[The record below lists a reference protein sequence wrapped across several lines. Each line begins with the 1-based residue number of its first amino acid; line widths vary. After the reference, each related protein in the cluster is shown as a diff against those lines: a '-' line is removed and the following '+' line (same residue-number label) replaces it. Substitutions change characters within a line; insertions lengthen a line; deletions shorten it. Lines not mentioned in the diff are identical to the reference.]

1 MVERI
6 QTHYRK
12 KRTWY
17 LTPLAIVLLVS
28 LVIFGGKA
36 LSFGEQDR
44 IIFPSVDSKD
54 GWNMSTGFDKDWYSN
69 KDHVSFVVDLSVDY
83 AEWQTTHKGEA
94 LPDVRPFEVTAKQDK
109 NVIDASTINYTPL
122 NNPDFT
128 GRYLVEIPGAAE
140 GKVEITVA
148 INEGNS
154 WGIAL
159 SSADFSITKD
169 KTAPDVTLSTN
180 QDKNDDVTLNI
191 EITEAN
197 FSKDAVEVSVKEK
210 YSGEP
215 VSINPVWTQN
225 DTVYTGTHQFTTS
238 GEYEVTV
245 KAADKA
251 SNQAEVKTTSFV
263 IDKKDA
269 EFLVTDTDHQTK
281 IENTGFSR
289 SKNVQFKV
297 VNGISIVEADVLV
310 KKAGEDTPIKVPLTI
325 NGKEA
330 TVDYSFGGDGNYSV
344 EAVVSGP
351 GNGKLQSLGP
361 IQFEVDSTVPVVNVT
376 DGDGKPL
383 EEKYNSSQD
392 ILIRIADL
400 NFDQQSSSMSGTRT
414 DSKGNKVS
422 LNNQLFMDDKGK
434 AALDAAEDGVY
445 ELEIKARD
453 RAGNETTR
461 SVSFTIDQS
470 FPEISH
476 NIEKQY
482 YKSVELRLSVFD
494 YTFNLSQTTL
504 KVNRTF
510 NGVSED
516 YTAKL
521 GEPTYDFWHA
531 AWTYKFTEDGDYDV
545 TVTST
550 DSYNRPTE
558 KKFSFII
565 DGSAPKLSVT
575 NVENKL
581 YSEGVKGIGISVTD
595 QTLDPEKINLVI
607 KKDEEPYAVAPLKV
621 NGETASN
628 QYNFTEDGNYTIE
641 LGATDKADNNVQ
653 IQPISFTV
661 DGNKPELLIA
671 NIENG
676 GHYQELKYIEITA
689 ADVTLR
695 NATLEIKRDGE
706 TISSEELNVV
716 KDKRL
721 NKALKNVDFTVEGDY
736 EIILT
741 ATDSTDRVSEKK
753 LTFTIDATKP
763 DIGVSGIDNGAFVK
777 NGTLNIAVKEHNFAD
792 NQVDI
797 TVLRKIGRGDQ
808 PAAYTEIGEWK
819 NTGELSTLQHL
830 FNQDGDYQIF
840 VKAKDKAGN
849 EASADWQFTIDN
861 AKPVITISNSAEN
874 GGYYN
879 EATNKTVTVSVKE
892 RNYEN
897 NQVRIEATRKLEA
910 DGQKEPISFGS
921 WNNTGEQSN
930 LSQFFAE
937 DGEYEVTVHAVD
949 AAGNAA
955 DVKTVKFT
963 VDKVTPELSISGVG
977 DDEHYRTDMPVE
989 FKLTDRNIDLG
1000 ATTLSVTR
1008 DGEAYPKVG
1017 ALSQTGTT
1025 AARAFNFSEEGTYV
1039 VNFKTKDLAGNEKV
1053 LPALTFVIDK
1063 TKPVLGINGV
1073 EDHSFNS
1080 NAKRGVTVSVDE
1092 RYFSTNN
1099 VDLTATKDGKRFNI
1113 GEWVNRAKLSTLAYD
1128 FVEDGYYTI
1137 QIGATDKAG
1146 NGPVTAAKSF
1156 TIDKVKPAIEITGV
1170 NNGEHYNVD
1179 KRVTATI
1186 KDVNL
1191 DVNKVTVTKN
1201 GAAYRVGGFAVEQNT
1216 YRDSVATLSHNF
1228 SEEGEYVMTVEATDK
1243 AGNSFSRQMS
1253 FTIDKTKPV
1262 ITPKMKGDGRTLIN
1276 GEFINKVFTPMFV
1289 LDEAEDSIVSVSLN
1303 GGPNVLGQIPTAS
1316 KEMVYNYK
1324 VVARDKAGNEATLE
1338 ISFTLDTTKPFLEI
1352 NGILDGFFNK
1362 DISPKVEY
1370 RDDYLDTARTS
1381 VTLNGQPFKNGITL
1395 DKETDY
1401 VLKAMIYDKANNLSS
1416 RTIVFT
1422 IDKSKP
1428 VIKFKEPI
1436 SNKYFNKNIIPEMLI
1451 EDMSAYDII
1460 SLTLDGEPYELG
1472 SPVKKEGKH
1481 VLFFEVKDK
1490 AGNIQQL
1497 SVEFIIDKTKPKV
1510 IYEGVKE
1517 GGKYYD
1523 PVKLKMHLDHPA
1535 DMLKEITVNG
1545 ELFDGTTVEENGQP
1559 VIKATFNEKKT
1570 YKVKVTAY
1578 DEAGNET
1585 VSELSFEI
1593 AEKSMLVQLYENK
1606 PLFAGTIG
1614 GFIALIGAGAAGLVM
1629 VARRKKAQAVEE

>member
-17 LTPLAIVLLVS
+17 LTPLAIVLLAS

-54 GWNMSTGFDKDWYSN
+54 GWNMNTGFDKDWYSN
-69 KDHVSFVVDLSVDY
+69 KDNVSFVVDLSVDLK
-83 AEWQTTHKGEA
+83 EWQMNHQGEMP
-94 LPDVRPFEVTAKQDK
+94 PDVRPFEVTAKQGDK
-109 NVIDASTINYTPL
+109 VIGGGTFNYTQL
-122 NNPDFT
+122 KNPDFT

-140 GKVEITVA
+140 GQVEITVA
-148 INEGNS
+148 INEENS
-154 WGIAL
+154 WDIAS
-159 SSADFSITKD
+159 SSAEFFITKD
-169 KTAPDVTLSTN
+169 KTAPDVKLSTD
-180 QDKNDDVTLNI
+180 QDRNEDVTLTV
-191 EITEAN
+191 EIAEAN
-197 FSKDAVEVSVKEK
+197 FSKDAVEVSVKER
-210 YSGEP
+210 YSSQP
-215 VSINPVWTQN
+215 V
-225 DTVYTGTHQFTTS
+225 TVYPEWGQNGTGYIGTHQFTTS

-263 IDKKDA
+263 IDKKNA
-269 EFLVTDTDHQTK
+269 EFQVTDTDHQAK

-297 VNGISIVEADVLV
+297 INGISINTAYVLV
-310 KKAGEDTPIKVPLTI
+310 KKVGEDKPTEVPLTI

-330 TVDYSFGGDGNYSV
+330 TSDYSFAGDGNYSV
-344 EAVVSGP
+344 EAVVSGR
-351 GNGKLQSLGP
+351 NGKQQTLGP
-361 IQFEVDSTVPVVNVT
+361 LMFEVDSTVPVVNVT

-383 EEKYNSSQD
+383 QEKYNSGQT
-392 ILIRIADL
+392 INIHIADQ
-400 NFDQQSSSMSGTRT
+400 NFDRQKSSVSGTRT
-414 DSKGNKVS
+414 DSRGNKVS
-422 LNNQLFMDDKGK
+422 LNNQLFIDDKGK
-434 AALDAAEDGVY
+434 AMLDAAEDGLY

-453 RAGNETTR
+453 RAGNETTHKT
-461 SVSFTIDQS
+461 SFTIDQS
-470 FPEISH
+470 VPEISH
-476 NIEKQY
+476 NIEKKY

-494 YTFNLSQTTL
+494 YTLNPSQTTL

-521 GEPTYDFWHA
+521 GGPTLDIWHA

-550 DSYNRPTE
+550 DVFNHPNE
-558 KKFSFII
+558 KKFSFTV
-565 DGSAPKLSVT
+565 DGTIPVLSVT

-581 YSEGVKGIGISVTD
+581 YPEDVKGVGITVTD
-595 QTLDPEKINLVI
+595 QTLDPEKISLVI

-641 LGATDKADNNVQ
+641 LGATDKADNNAQ

-676 GHYQELKYIEITA
+676 GHYQELKDIEIWA

-706 TISSEELNVV
+706 TISSEELKVV

-777 NGTLNIAVKEHNFAD
+777 NGTLNIAVKEHNFTD

-808 PAAYTEIGEWK
+808 PEAYTEIGEWK

-830 FNQDGDYQIF
+830 FNQDGDYQIS

-861 AKPVITISNSAEN
+861 AKPVITISNSGDN
-874 GGYYN
+874 GSYYN
-879 EATNKTVTVSVKE
+879 ETTNKAITVSVNE

-897 NQVRIEATRKLEA
+897 NQVSIEATRKLEA
-910 DGQKEPISFGS
+910 DSQKEPISFGS
-921 WNNTGEQSN
+921 WNNTGEQSS
-930 LSQFFAE
+930 LSQFFSE
-937 DGEYEVTVHAVD
+937 DGEYEITVQAVD
-949 AAGNAA
+949 EAGNAA
-955 DVKTVKFT
+955 EAQTVKFT
-963 VDKVTPELSISGVG
+963 VDKVTPELSISGVS

-1008 DGEAYPKVG
+1008 DGEAYTKVG
-1017 ALSQTGTT
+1017 ELSQTGTA

-1073 EDHSFNS
+1073 EDQSFNS

-1137 QIGATDKAG
+1137 HIGATDKAG

-1170 NNGEHYNVD
+1170 DNGEHYNVD

-1191 DVNKVTVTKN
+1191 DVNKVTVTKI
-1201 GAAYRVGGFAVEQNT
+1201 GAAYRVGGFAIEQNT
-1216 YRDSVATLSHNF
+1216 YSDSVAALSHNF

-1262 ITPKMKGDGRTLIN
+1262 ITPKMKGDGRTLID

-1324 VVARDKAGNEATLE
+1324 VVARDKAGNESVLE

-1370 RDDYLDTARTS
+1370 RDDHLDTARTS
-1381 VTLNGQPFKNGITL
+1381 VTLNGQPFKNGIKL

-1523 PVKLKMHLDHPA
+1523 PVTVKMHLDHPA

-1585 VSELSFEI
+1585 ASELSFEI

-1614 GFIALIGAGAAGLVM
+1614 GVIALIGAGAAGLVM
-1629 VARRKKAQAVEE
+1629 MARRKKAQAVE